1 MSGRKRGN
9 REGSIY
15 PYKDGW
21 AAYVWVTTP
30 SGELKRKYVTAKDR
44 GDCHE
49 KWIKLQATAL
59 TKVVSTSTGTVS
71 DYGKYWLEE
80 IVKPNLSLGTYINY
94 SGWFRTQIEP
104 GLGNKK
110 YTTLRVRDVQIW
122 LNRVA
127 ATCQC
132 CYQGKDTNRPADKQ
146 RCCAIGKCCNN
157 LYSKESLRGLR
168 RTLRAMLGCAVA
180 EEEIDKNVAAPVKV
194 KPVRKHKTQRR
205 RWSSEEAR
213 RFLESARED
222 DDPAYVAYVGDLELG
237 LRAGEALGVGEE
249 ELDLDAAQLNLAWQL
264 QRLGKE
270 LALNELK
277 TDEAE
282 DYLPLPNIY
291 VAAARLRLRQKERDR
306 LAAGE
311 AWQGSDLLLTTRI
324 GTPLEPRSF
333 ARMWDRRC
341 DLAGVPRITRR
352 DARRTCSSLLADLD
366 VHPRVAMRILRHSK
380 FDITMEVY
388 TKVSDEATREA
399 LRRLGEELG

>member
-1 MSGRKRGN
+1 MTGRKRGN
-9 REGSIY
+9 REGSMY

-30 SGELKRKYVTAKDR
+30 SGLLKRKYVTSKDR
-44 GDCHE
+44 DTCHA
-49 KWIKLQATAL
+49 KWIELQAKARTN
-59 TKVVSTSTGTVS
+59 VVSTSTDTVAA
-71 DYGKYWLEE
+71 YAAYWLEE

-94 SGWFRTQIEP
+94 SGWVRTQIAP
-104 GLGNKK
+104 GIGGKK
-110 YTTLRVRDVQIW
+110 LTTLRVRDVQVW
-122 LNRVA
+122 LNKVA

-132 CYQGKDTNRPADKQ
+132 CFQGKDAGRTPDKR
-146 RCCAIGKCCNN
+146 RCCALKKCCKD

-180 EEEIDKNVAAPVKV
+180 EEEIDKNVASPVKV
-194 KPVRKHKTQRR
+194 RPVRKHKTQRR

-222 DDPAYVAYVGDLELG
+222 DDPCYVGYVGVLVLG
-237 LRAGEALGVGEE
+237 LRSGEALGVGES
-249 ELDLDAAQLNLAWQL
+249 ELDLEAGQLRLAWQL

-270 LALNELK
+270 LSLNELK

-282 DYLPLPNIY
+282 DYLPLPDIY
-291 VAAARLRLRQKERDR
+291 VTAARIRLRQKELDR
-306 LAAGE
+306 AAAGE
-311 AWQGSDLLLTTRI
+311 AWQGSDLLLTSRI

-341 DLAGVPRITRR
+341 DLAGVPRMTRR

>member
-1 MSGRKRGN
+1 M
-9 REGSIY
+9 Y

-30 SGELKRKYVTAKDR
+30 DGRRKRKYVTSKDR
-44 GDCHE
+44 EECHD
-49 KWIKLQATAL
+49 KWIALQVKA
-59 TKVVSTSTGTVS
+59 KSSVISTSTGTVA
-71 DYGKYWLEE
+71 DYGRYWLDE
-80 IVKPNLSLGTYINY
+80 IVEPNLSRGTYINY
-94 SGWFRTQIEP
+94 SNWFRTQIVP
-104 GLGNKK
+104 GLGSKK
-110 YTTLRVRDVQIW
+110 YTALRVRDVQVW
-122 LNRVA
+122 LNKVA

-132 CYQGKDTNRPADKQ
+132 CFQGKDAKRQPEKR
-146 RCCAIGKCCNN
+146 RCCAIGKCCKD
-157 LYSKESLRGLR
+157 LYSIESLRGLR

-180 EEEIDKNVAAPVKV
+180 EEEIDRNVAAPVKV

-222 DDPAYVAYVGDLELG
+222 GDPCYVAYVGVVVLG
-237 LRAGEALGVGEE
+237 LRTGEALGVGEDE
-249 ELDLDAAQLNLAWQL
+249 VDLDAAQLQLAWQL
-264 QRLGKE
+264 QRLGKD
-270 LALNELK
+270 LSLNELK

-282 DYLPLPNIY
+282 DFLPLPDIY
-291 VAAARLRLRQKERDR
+291 VTAVRLRLRQKEQDR

-311 AWQGSDLLLTTRI
+311 AWQGSKLLLTTGI
-324 GTPLEPRSF
+324 GTPLEPRTF

-352 DARRTCSSLLADLD
+352 DARRTCSSILADLD